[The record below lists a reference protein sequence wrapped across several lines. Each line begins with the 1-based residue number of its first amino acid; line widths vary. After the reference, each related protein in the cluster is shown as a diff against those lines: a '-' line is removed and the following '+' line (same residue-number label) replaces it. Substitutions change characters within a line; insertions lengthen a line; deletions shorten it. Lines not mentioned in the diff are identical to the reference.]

1 MVFELKKSHI
11 LHKSMTLFY
20 IQQKLDRTK
29 DLSYNLPQVFL
40 KKVRDDKMNKVSP
53 RKTFAIISH
62 PDAGKTT
69 LTEKLLLFGGAIQ
82 QAGAVKARGENRRA
96 RSDWM
101 KVEQERGI
109 SVASSVMT
117 FDYDGV
123 TFNLLDTPGHED
135 FSEDTYR
142 VLTAVDSAVMV
153 LDSAKGI
160 ETQTK
165 KLFEVC
171 RLRDVP
177 IITFINKLDREG
189 QDPFA
194 LLDEIERT
202 LALDVTPASWPV
214 GAGKDFKGCYDI
226 LNNRMILMEKN
237 KSSINSV
244 IETCSGLD
252 DPKLDEMLPAHQAA
266 KLREDVMMIQELCPK
281 FDLEAYLA
289 GTLTPV
295 FFGSAINNFGV
306 KEVLEGLHKFAPTP
320 RPHSAQERMVAP
332 DENKV
337 SGFIFKIQANMDPK
351 HRDRIAFMRLCSGHF
366 RRGQVLKQIRTSKE
380 IKVSTPVMFMA
391 QEREL
396 AEDAYAGDIIGIPN
410 HGQLRIGDSLTE
422 GEKITFTGIPS
433 FAPELLKSVRALDP
447 LKSKHLGDALK
458 QIAEEGG
465 ASVFKPIVGAEW
477 IVGVVGVLQFE
488 VMADRIKN
496 EFGLPVMFEPTQY
509 FTARWVSS
517 DDKTEMKKFQD
528 ANKLNLAEDHD
539 GEMVL
544 LARNTWH
551 LNKTKED
558 FPKIKFAKIKE

>member
-1 MVFELKKSHI
+1 MVFES
-11 LHKSMTLFY
+11 
-20 IQQKLDRTK
+20 
-29 DLSYNLPQVFL
+29 
-40 KKVRDDKMNKVSP
+40 KMSENKVNP

-96 RSDWM
+96 HSDWM

-117 FDYDGV
+117 FDYKGV

-160 ETQTK
+160 ESQTK

-177 IITFINKLDREG
+177 ILTFINKLDREG

-194 LLDEIERT
+194 LLDEIEKT
-202 LALDVTPASWPV
+202 LALDVTPASWPI
-214 GAGKDFKGCYDI
+214 GMGKDFLGCYDL
-226 LNNRMILMEKN
+226 LNDQLILMNKSGD
-237 KSSINSV
+237 KSSINAT
-244 IETCSGLD
+244 IETCKGLD
-252 DPKLDEMLPAHQAA
+252 DEKLDKLLPAHMVA
-266 KLREDVMMIQELCPK
+266 KLREDVEMIKELCPK
-281 FDLEAYLA
+281 FDLEAYLQ
-289 GTLTPV
+289 GSLTPV

-306 KEVLEGLHKFAPTP
+306 HEVLEGLHSMAPQP
-320 RPHSAQERMVAP
+320 RPHPSLSREVFP
-332 DENKV
+332 DEPKV

-366 RRGQVLKQIRTSKE
+366 KRGMKLLQTRTGKE
-380 IKVSTPVMFMA
+380 IKVPTPVMFLA

-396 AEDAYAGDIIGIPN
+396 AEDAFPGDIIGIPN
-410 HGQLRIGDSLTE
+410 HGQLHIGDTLTE

-433 FAPELLKSVRALDP
+433 FAPELLKSARALDP
-447 LKSKHLGDALK
+447 LKSKHLGNALQ

-465 ASVFKPIVGAEW
+465 ASVFKPFIGAEW
-477 IVGVVGVLQFE
+477 IVGVVGALQFE
-488 VMADRIKN
+488 VMADRIKT
-496 EFGLPVMFEPTQY
+496 EFNLPVMFEATQY
-509 FTARWVSS
+509 YTARWVECE
-517 DDKTEMKKFQD
+517 DKEELKRFQD
-528 ANKLNLAEDHD
+528 ALRMNLAEDND
-539 GEMVL
+539 GALVF
-544 LARNTWH
+544 LARNAWH
-551 LNKTKED
+551 LNKTQED
-558 FPKIKFAKIKE
+558 FPKVKFLKTKSIASL